1 MPSNRSSCES
11 TGVGCSR
18 RSSAAPSR
26 ETRAARIF
34 VPPTSTPVTRSAFT
48 RGGYHSRP
56 DGRRGE
62 ALPRLQ
68 GWAVE
73 GEAPHATPARAPSEV
88 GRILTG
94 REEKEEASPQAPPLR
109 PVVRDPARP
118 VPRLADR
125 VVAGQLLLVP

>member
-1 MPSNRSSCES
+1 MTTPPPTPVPRVSMTMFCVPRPAPVVHSASAAALASFS
-11 TGVGCSR
+11 TATGSPR
-18 RSSAAPSR
+18 RSAAHASMLIA
-26 ETRAARIF
+26 RAAF
-34 VPPTSTPVTRSAFT
+34 Q

-68 GWAVE
+68 GWSVE

-109 PVVRDPARP
+109 PVVRDP
-118 VPRLADR
+118 
-125 VVAGQLLLVP
+125 